1 VGLTFKGNCVAT
13 VLTLILLASGCTGLP
28 GERWEARA
36 KQGLSR
42 GSLSVQ
48 ASRDETTL
56 YVNLWLDP
64 APGEEAHVTDMYLV
78 AAGRG
83 GKAPEGGEGEGESR
97 LRPDSVGPTQRSRGP
112 IGVGFVYSNGDTE
125 RYVSRYTG
133 GGSSWGGGA
142 PGPEELRAKW
152 TLAGPWAE
160 ARDLEVVVLVASSP
174 YSASG
179 GYAQEARYLLTAPVV
194 KEKPRQSP

>member
-1 VGLTFKGNCVAT
+1 MLCFRSTR
-13 VLTLILLASGCTGLP
+13 VLHFACLVSLLAGGCTGLP
-28 GERWEARA
+28 GERWEVRA

-42 GSLSVQ
+42 ASLNLQ
-48 ASRDETTL
+48 ASRQESTL

-64 APGEEAHVTDMYLV
+64 APNEEAHVTDLYLV
-78 AAGRG
+78 PAGRSSEAPG
-83 GKAPEGGEGEGESR
+83 GEAEGEGR
-97 LRPDSVGPTQRSRGP
+97 LRPDSVGPTHRSRGP

-142 PGPEELRAKW
+142 PGPEELQAKW

-160 ARDLEVVVLVASSP
+160 ARDLELVVHVASSP
-174 YSASG
+174 YSAGG